1 MCVCALLFRRCA
13 RSEAGCRRI
22 AGAATRPALCLVGR
36 PGDGVSESLE
46 NRRFPGG
53 YDEMTEGCAALG
65 GLRLRAC
72 TPWTPGGDTAG
83 ACGQGV
89 HKDVDK
95 SVDSVDSFF
104 RAFGVCDSVLS
115 VATCGSWG
123 VRYFRYTIR
132 PQPEPLQTRGSRGL
146 STGLSTIVH
155 FDGGK
160 LGIVI
165 KTHRCKL

>member
-22 AGAATRPALCLVGR
+22 AGFVTCLVPCVVGR
-36 PGDGVSESLE
+36 PSGGELESLE

-53 YDEMTEGCAALG
+53 CDEMTEGCAALG

-89 HKDVDK
+89 HKGVDK
-95 SVDSVDSFF
+95 SVDSVDSFSARSV
-104 RAFGVCDSVLS
+104 RAIPCYPRRRAVRGVFDIFDTRFVHSLS
-115 VATCGSWG
+115 RCKRWAHGVYPQVCPLLFTLMVGSWG
-123 VRYFRYTIR
+123 
-132 PQPEPLQTRGSRGL
+132 
-146 STGLSTIVH
+146 
-155 FDGGK
+155 
-160 LGIVI
+160 
-165 KTHRCKL
+165 

>member
-13 RSEAGCRRI
+13 RSEAGRRRI

-46 NRRFPGG
+46 NMRFPGG

-72 TPWTPGGDTAG
+72 TPWTSGGDTAG

-89 HKDVDK
+89 HKGVDK
-95 SVDSVDSFF
+95 SVDSVDSFSARSV
-104 RAFGVCDSVLS
+104 RAIPRYPRRRAVRGVFDIFDTRFVHSLS
-115 VATCGSWG
+115 
-123 VRYFRYTIR
+123 
-132 PQPEPLQTRGSRGL
+132 
-146 STGLSTIVH
+146 
-155 FDGGK
+155 
-160 LGIVI
+160 
-165 KTHRCKL
+165 RCKRGAHGVYPQVCPLLFTLAVGSGG

>member
-13 RSEAGCRRI
+13 RSEAGCQRI
-22 AGAATRPALCLVGR
+22 AGFVTCLVPCVVGR
-36 PGDGVSESLE
+36 PSGGELESLE

-53 YDEMTEGCAALG
+53 CDEMTEGCAALG

-72 TPWTPGGDTAG
+72 TPWTLGGDTAG

-104 RAFGVCDSVLS
+104 RAFSVCDSVLS
-115 VATCGSWG
+115 AATCGSRG

-132 PQPEPLQTRGSRGL
+132 PQSEPLQTLGSRGL

-160 LGIVI
+160 RGIVI